1 MNLER
6 LVDNAVA
13 SLNEPEAPQGR
24 SILEM
29 RMSEFAVSGLV
40 QEVKSGVLG
49 EHILWVADNA
59 KVPTG
64 NTLVVYR
71 ADELKQ
77 LVGLSPDE
85 IRHLHAVK
93 KELDGELLD
102 DDNDEGDRII
112 LAKDLLAH
120 SNTACHACGKDNW
133 WDNNGRPICAV
144 CHPPPTGL

>member
-1 MNLER
+1 MDLEH
-6 LVDNAVA
+6 LVDKAVA

-29 RMSEFAVSGLV
+29 RMSEFAASGFV
-40 QEVKSGVLG
+40 QEVNAKVLG

-59 KVPTG
+59 KVPPG
-64 NTLVVYR
+64 NTLVIYR

-93 KELDGELLD
+93 KELNGELLD
-102 DDNDEGDRII
+102 DDDEGDRII

-120 SNTACHACGKDNW
+120 NNTTCHACGQDNW

>member
-1 MNLER
+1 MVSLVSLVSLSGLER
-6 LVDNAVA
+6 RKCQILP
-13 SLNEPEAPQGR
+13 LYKGR
-24 SILEM
+24 AEQTHQTHQTHH
-29 RMSEFAVSGLV
+29 RTRVGL
-40 QEVKSGVLG
+40 QSS
-49 EHILWVADNA
+49 EHILWVADNT

-64 NTLVVYR
+64 NTLIVYR

-102 DDNDEGDRII
+102 VDDDEGDRII
-112 LAKDLLAH
+112 LATDLLAH
-120 SNTACHACGKDNW
+120 NNTTCHACGQDNG

>member
-1 MNLER
+1 MDLTDLTDDTER
-6 LVDNAVA
+6 V
-13 SLNEPEAPQGR
+13 EEERPQAQR
-24 SILEM
+24 ILEM

-59 KVPTG
+59 EVPPA

-77 LVGLSPDE
+77 LVGLTPDE
-85 IRHLHAVK
+85 IRRLHSVK
-93 KELDGELLD
+93 KELDGELVVID
-102 DDNDEGDRII
+102 DEGDRI
-112 LAKDLLAH
+112 LPATDLLAH
-120 SNTACHACGKDNW
+120 NTTCHACGQDNW

>member
-1 MNLER
+1 MDLTDLTDDTER
-6 LVDNAVA
+6 V
-13 SLNEPEAPQGR
+13 EEERPQAQR
-24 SILEM
+24 ILEM

-59 KVPTG
+59 EVPPG

-102 DDNDEGDRII
+102 VVDDEGDRII
-112 LAKDLLAH
+112 LAKDLVAH
-120 SNTACHACGKDNW
+120 NTTCHACGQDNW

-144 CHPPPTGL
+144 CHPSPTGL

>member
-6 LVDNAVA
+6 LVDKAVA
-13 SLNEPEAPQGR
+13 TLKEPEAPQGR

-59 KVPTG
+59 EVPPA

-77 LVGLSPDE
+77 LVGLTPDE
-85 IRHLHAVK
+85 IRRLHSVK
-93 KELDGELLD
+93 KELDGELVVD
-102 DDNDEGDRII
+102 DEGDRII
-112 LAKDLLAH
+112 PAKDLLAQD
-120 SNTACHACGKDNW
+120 TTCHACGQDNW

>member
-1 MNLER
+1 MNLEH
-6 LVDNAVA
+6 LLDKAVA
-13 SLNEPEAPQGR
+13 SLNEPEASQGR

-29 RMSEFAVSGLV
+29 RMSEFATSGLV

-49 EHILWVADNA
+49 EHILWVSDNA
-59 KVPTG
+59 KVPPG

-93 KELDGELLD
+93 KELDGDLLD
-102 DDNDEGDRII
+102 VDDDEGDRII
-112 LAKDLLAH
+112 LAKDLVAH
-120 SNTACHACGKDNW
+120 NTTCHACGQDNW

>member
-1 MNLER
+1 MDLKDLADDTEGAEEER
-6 LVDNAVA
+6 PQA
-13 SLNEPEAPQGR
+13 SR
-24 SILEM
+24 ILEM

-59 KVPTG
+59 EVPPG

-77 LVGLSPDE
+77 LVGLTPDE
-85 IRHLHAVK
+85 VRHLHAVK

-102 DDNDEGDRII
+102 VDDDEGDRII

-120 SNTACHACGKDNW
+120 NNTTCHACGQDNW
-133 WDNNGRPICAV
+133 WDNKGRPICAV
-144 CHPPPTGL
+144 CHPPHP